1 MIGTKNLCAIIP
13 ARKSSK
19 RLPNKNKLDLCGKP
33 LIAWTIEAAKE
44 SKYIDNIIISSDDMD
59 IMDIAKRYSVQ
70 FIKRP
75 DILATDE
82 AKTIDVIIDV
92 INKLKISYD
101 FVILLQPTSPLR
113 NHKHIDQAIELLI
126 EKNADAIISL
136 CEMDHNPLW
145 SNILKDDLS
154 LKGFISENIKNK
166 RSQELTKYY
175 RINGAIYICKTSIL
189 LKEKTFFIENNIFAY
204 VMDKYSSIDID
215 DEFDFNFAKFALDN
229 FSYNERK

>member
-1 MIGTKNLCAIIP
+1 MIKTKSLCAIIP

-44 SKYIDNIIISSDDMD
+44 SKYIDNIIISSDDID
-59 IMDIAKRYSVQ
+59 ILNIAKKYSVQ
-70 FIKRP
+70 SIKRP

-92 INKLKISYD
+92 IDKLKNSYD
-101 FVILLQPTSPLR
+101 FIILLQPTSPLR
-113 NHKHIDQAIELLI
+113 NHTHIDQAIELLI

-136 CEMDHNPLW
+136 CEVDHNPLW
-145 SNILKDDLS
+145 SNILNDNLS

-166 RSQELTKYY
+166 RSQELPKYY

-189 LKEKTFFIENNIFAY
+189 LKEKSFFIENNIYAY

-229 FSYNERK
+229 FKYVKRK